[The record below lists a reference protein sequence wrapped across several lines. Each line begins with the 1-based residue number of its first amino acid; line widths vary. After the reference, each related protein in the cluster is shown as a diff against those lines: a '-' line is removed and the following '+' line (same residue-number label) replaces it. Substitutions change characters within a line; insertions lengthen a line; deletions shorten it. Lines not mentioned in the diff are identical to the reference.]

1 MQYAI
6 AFFFIYTQIFLFFF
20 FQFKIT
26 KEQGGHFDEIQRS
39 EIDVINKICN
49 IYVIIIFMM
58 SKCIQSLHDAIQ

>member
-6 AFFFIYTQIFLFFF
+6 AIFLYIYTIFFF